1 MSKRKILVVGAGAI
15 GGIYA
20 AYASKLA
27 DVTVLDTN
35 AEHVAAIREK
45 GLALSGTA
53 DLVAKLEAFTS
64 PAEMGKRSFDAVVI
78 LVKSQITA
86 LAFSGIKPYLEGRPL
101 LVTFQNGM
109 GNVEALEPLC
119 DFDIAH
125 GVSFE
130 AGRYIGPGKIDHF
143 IHGEGSFMGPARGPA
158 GSVQWLG
165 DLWTGT
171 GLPTSV
177 AADPRGAIWGKF
189 IFNCVMN
196 PCGAIVLGMN
206 RARYDVPQMREIIDS
221 MFAEGI
227 AVAEAQGI
235 KLPYDPMH
243 LVKKLR
249 AGEIPF
255 TKHAGS
261 MAVDVANGRE
271 TEIEALTGYMVRKGK
286 SLGVPT
292 PVSETVYK
300 IAKGVEYAAQ
310 LKKKEAAG

>member
-1 MSKRKILVVGAGAI
+1 MDKPKILVVGAGAI

-20 AYASKLA
+20 GYASKLA

-35 AEHVAAIREK
+35 AEHVAAIRDK
-45 GLALSGTA
+45 GLALSGAA
-53 DLVAKLEAFTS
+53 DLVARLEAFTS
-64 PAEMGKRSFDAVVI
+64 PAEMGKRRFDAVVI
-78 LVKSQITA
+78 LVKSQITVP
-86 LAFSGIKPYLEGRPL
+86 AFEGLKPCLEGRPL

-130 AGRYIGPGKIDHF
+130 AGRYIGPGRIDHF
-143 IHGEGSFMGPARGPA
+143 IHGEGSFLGPARGPVE
-158 GSVQWLG
+158 SVQWLG
-165 DLWTGT
+165 DLWTEA
-171 GLPTSV
+171 GLPTEV

-196 PCGAIVLGMN
+196 PCGAIVLGVN
-206 RARYDVPQMREIIDS
+206 RARYDVPQMREVIDA
-221 MFAEGI
+221 MFAEGL

-235 KLPYDPMH
+235 KVPYDPMH

-249 AGEIPF
+249 AGEVPL

-271 TEIEALTGYMVRKGK
+271 TELEALTGYMVRKAK
-286 SLGVPT
+286 SLGVPA

-310 LKKKEAAG
+310 VKKKENAP

>member
-1 MSKRKILVVGAGAI
+1 MTKRKILVVGAGAI

-20 AYASKLA
+20 AYAAKAA

-35 AEHVAAIREK
+35 AEHVAAIRDK
-45 GLALSGTA
+45 GLEISGVA
-53 DLVAKLEAFTS
+53 SLVAKLEAFTS
-64 PAEMGKRSFDAVVI
+64 PAEMGSRRFDAVVI

-86 LAFSGIKPYLEGRPL
+86 LAFRGLKPYLEGRPL

-143 IHGEGSFMGPARGPA
+143 IHGEDSWMGPARGPVE
-158 GSVQWLG
+158 SVQWLG

-171 GLPTSV
+171 GLPTGV

-196 PCGAIVLGMN
+196 PCGAVVLGEN
-206 RARYDVPQMREIIDS
+206 RARYEVAQMREVIDA

-243 LVKKLR
+243 LVKKTREGKAPLTR
-249 AGEIPF
+249 
-255 TKHAGS
+255 HAGS

-271 TEIEALTGYMVRKGK
+271 TEIEALTGYMVRKAK
-286 SLGVPT
+286 SLGVPA

-300 IAKGVEYAAQ
+300 IVKGVEYAAQ
-310 LKKKEAAG
+310 LKRKNAAG

>member
-20 AYASKLA
+20 AYASKAA

-35 AEHVAAIREK
+35 AEHVAAIRDK
-45 GLALSGTA
+45 GLALTGTA
-53 DLVAKLEAFTS
+53 DLVARLEAFTS
-64 PAEMGKRSFDAVVI
+64 PAEMGKRRFDAAVI

-86 LAFSGIKPYLEGRPL
+86 AAFQGIKPYLEGRPL

-130 AGRYIGPGKIDHF
+130 AGRYIGPGRIDHF
-143 IHGEGSFMGPARGPA
+143 IHGQDSWMGPARGPVEA
-158 GSVQWLG
+158 VQWLG
-165 DLWTGT
+165 DLWTDT
-171 GLPTSV
+171 GLPTRV

-196 PCGAIVLGMN
+196 PCGAIVLGEN
-206 RARYDVPQMREIIDS
+206 RARYEVEQMREVIDA

-227 AVAEAQGI
+227 KVAEAQGI
-235 KLPYDPMH
+235 RLNYDPMS
-243 LVKKLR
+243 LVKKTR
-249 AGEIPF
+249 SGDMPM

-261 MAVDVANGRE
+261 MAVDVALGRE
-271 TEIEALTGYMVRKGK
+271 TELEAMTGYMVRKARA
-286 SLGVPT
+286 LGVPV

-300 IAKGVEYAAQ
+300 LAKGVEYAAR
-310 LKKKEAAG
+310 LKKTS

>member
-1 MSKRKILVVGAGAI
+1 MSNRKILVVGAGAI

-27 DVTVLDTN
+27 DVAVLDTN
-35 AEHVAAIREK
+35 AAHVAAIRDK
-45 GLALSGTA
+45 GLAISGA
-53 DLVAKLEAFTS
+53 AELVAKLEAFTS
-64 PAEMGKRSFDAVVI
+64 PAEMGRCSFDAVVI
-78 LVKSQITA
+78 LVKSQFTA
-86 LAFSGIKPYLEGRPL
+86 PAFLGLKPYLEGRPL

-130 AGRYIGPGKIDHF
+130 AGRYIGPGRIDHF
-143 IHGEGSFMGPARGPA
+143 IHGQDSWMGPARGPA
-158 GSVQWLG
+158 GSMQWLG
-165 DLWTGT
+165 ELWTGA
-171 GLPTSV
+171 GLPTRV

-196 PCGAIVLGMN
+196 PCGAIVLGEN
-206 RARYDVPQMREIIDS
+206 RARYDVPQMREVIYA

-227 AVAEAQGI
+227 AVADAQGI

-249 AGEIPF
+249 AGEILF
-255 TKHAGS
+255 TRHAGS

-271 TEIEALTGYMVRKGK
+271 TELEAMTGYLVRKAK
-286 SLGVPT
+286 SLGVPV

-310 LKKKEAAG
+310 LKKKAP